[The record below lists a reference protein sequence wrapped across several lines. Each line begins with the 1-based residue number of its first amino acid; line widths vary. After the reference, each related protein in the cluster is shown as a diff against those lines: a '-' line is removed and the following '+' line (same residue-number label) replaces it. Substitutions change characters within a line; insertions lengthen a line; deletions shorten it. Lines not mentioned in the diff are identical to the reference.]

1 MRDYH
6 YDDVDVK
13 NDHRYSWRKRYQR
26 GYGEESA
33 SPLLKEYL
41 DNIRS
46 EREMSEEEHDDF
58 QYKYVGYVIL
68 ALILGVFGIGIAGI
82 VYLTMT
88 CGGLC

>member
-1 MRDYH
+1 
-6 YDDVDVK
+6 
-13 NDHRYSWRKRYQR
+13 
-26 GYGEESA
+26 
-33 SPLLKEYL
+33 
-41 DNIRS
+41 
-46 EREMSEEEHDDF
+46 MSEHEHDDF